1 LGGLGLKNFSKKF
14 AKCDVNVTGIR
25 YNRTTAKAANDEMK
39 EFIMNTK
46 DYAWALLPTN
56 TRMDMLVPTKATYYS
71 DGQVAYVVEDIENP
85 KKKRVLTSFNGVME
99 SWAVG
104 TVHDIRHDQ
113 HHYRLGTYRVVA
125 IVDFRNGDT
134 MGPVP
139 YGRQLPHWVF
149 K

>member
-1 LGGLGLKNFSKKF
+1 
-14 AKCDVNVTGIR
+14 
-25 YNRTTAKAANDEMK
+25 
-39 EFIMNTK
+39 MNTK

-56 TRMDMLVPTKATYYS
+56 TRMDMLVPTKATYYRN
-71 DGQVAYVVEDIENP
+71 DLVAYIVEDIENP
-85 KKKRVLTSFNGVME
+85 KKKRVLTSSSLME
-99 SWAVG
+99 AWAVG

-113 HHYRLGTYRVVA
+113 RGYRLGTFRVVA
-125 IVDFRNGDT
+125 IVDFRNGDS